1 MKTDFE
7 MLRELK
13 KTYGNQ
19 KHEFGIFTGDEATLI
34 QETLCLDDRDILSLR
49 NLRNFAVLFWKGK
62 DTDDF
67 DLMMKLS
74 DEISAITYL
83 IDSKIWEKGGDV

>member
-13 KTYGNQ
+13 KTYGKQ
-19 KHEFGIFTGDEATLI
+19 KHERGMLTRDEATLI

-49 NLRNFAVLFWKGK
+49 NLRNFTVLFWKREK
-62 DTDDF
+62 TDDF
-67 DLMMKLS
+67 DLGVKLS

-83 IDSKIWEKGGDV
+83 IDSKIWEKGGEV

>member
-13 KTYGNQ
+13 KTDGNQ
-19 KHEFGIFTGDEATLI
+19 KHERGMLTRDEATLI
-34 QETLCLDDRDILSLR
+34 SETLCLDDRDILSLR

-67 DLMMKLS
+67 DLRMKLS

-83 IDSKIWEKGGDV
+83 IDSKIWEKGGEV